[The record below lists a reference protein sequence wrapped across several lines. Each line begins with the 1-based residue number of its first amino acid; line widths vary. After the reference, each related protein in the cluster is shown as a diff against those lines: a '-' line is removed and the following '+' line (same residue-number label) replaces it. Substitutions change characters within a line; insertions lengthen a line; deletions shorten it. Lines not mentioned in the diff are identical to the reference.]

1 MVPHETK
8 TIMERI
14 SWRYFAIIS
23 VVALSVCLPN
33 INGDE
38 DWRLDE
44 DTEGWVDPH
53 SMIETK
59 PSKKTSTPA
68 KEVFRILRSRW
79 PGNSYV
85 KQTQINP
92 KTWLFWSRCL
102 LRLNSN
108 SCFPL
113 SIRDNNGGW
122 MGSTASKPILR
133 YEILKSKN
141 ETGSLFRKPT
151 NREHRK

>member
-68 KEVFRILRSRW
+68 KEVLEFCDLGDLEI
-79 PGNSYV
+79 
-85 KQTQINP
+85 
-92 KTWLFWSRCL
+92 
-102 LRLNSN
+102 
-108 SCFPL
+108 
-113 SIRDNNGGW
+113 
-122 MGSTASKPILR
+122 PILNR
-133 YEILKSKN
+133 PKS
-141 ETGSLFRKPT
+141 TRKPDSSGVAAYYG
-151 NREHRK
+151 